1 MRGFPLRLSLCNSL
15 TRNPTTTQRLANRTN
30 PRIPGFSTI
39 SPLKMRL
46 PYAPSEPPASDPDAA
61 DIYARIAA
69 RRNPRPLI
77 PLDLSLLHSPPVA
90 DGWNSFL
97 GAIRTRTI
105 IDQGLLELAVSRVA
119 VLTGAVYEWNAH
131 APLALKGGIQAQE
144 LQAVRTLPSTAVG
157 EAAEL
162 SKAEEALAQS
172 ALTSRQKAIVQYA
185 DEMTQTVKVQ
195 DSTFAQLQTEG
206 FSDREIVELT
216 TGIAGYNCVSRV
228 LVALD
233 VGENNARE
241 MKSVDELVANL

>member
-1 MRGFPLRLSLCNSL
+1 
-15 TRNPTTTQRLANRTN
+15 
-30 PRIPGFSTI
+30 
-39 SPLKMRL
+39 MRL
-46 PYAPSEPPASDPDAA
+46 PYAPSEPPSSDPDAV

-105 IDQGLLELAVSRVA
+105 IDQGLLELAVCRVA
-119 VLTGAVYEWNAH
+119 VLTQAVYEWNAH
-131 APLALKGGIQAQE
+131 APLALKGGIQPQV
-144 LQAVRTLPSTAVG
+144 LQAVRTLPSTATG
-157 EAAEL
+157 EAGEVL
-162 SKAEEALAQS
+162 KANEALEQS
-172 ALTSRQKAIVQYA
+172 SLTSRQKAIVQYA
-185 DEMTQTVKVQ
+185 DEMTQTVKVR
-195 DSTFAQLQTEG
+195 DSTFGRLQTEG

-233 VGENNARE
+233 VGENNAKE
-241 MKSVDELVANL
+241 MKSVDELVGK